1 MTARRRTELNPQS
14 RGRVS
19 TRPQVRKLLNGREL
33 VFGLA
38 QGAACRF
45 EQPVFER
52 FVETAVEFGATHIA
66 VGWFPFRYGT
76 WFLPDNRDPYA
87 SWSNAG
93 LGLFRAFPPKALRK
107 WISLASAREIQ
118 RVFEAQMKIMR
129 RYGLKGVVDG
139 CEPHWLPEGVYR
151 AHPHWRGAQCELGR
165 IALRPYFAPSL
176 DEPEVLDLYR
186 EAMKEVATRFP
197 EIDQF
202 SFMANDSGSGIS
214 WSPCIYP
221 GMNGPTR
228 WRTRD
233 PGERIANWLK
243 AMQEGAA
250 AGGAKIRVNSWSS
263 GLPSGTVASARA
275 KLGRGQ
281 FVSWGNNHGETWGGA
296 GAGLGNAL
304 WSTYYPVVGLGSPVD
319 FVAGLQAVYSNPG
332 KDTTRVGISF
342 EEHNMPLARTLIES
356 YLESPKTGLIA
367 RDQVLL
373 RAAEQV
379 SGSAAGAETLVSV
392 WNEVKLA
399 DTVISK
405 VQQKGFGLV
414 VPWAGVS
421 MRWIVR
427 PLVPEPLKLTPK
439 ETAHYRSFLFSKD
452 TDEENVNLCRILGKP
467 VFRGESAVWMARWAL
482 VDVVNRLTGSRTR
495 ILELAGKTKSQAA
508 DRLRLY
514 AARLGAYACLAETA
528 RNTIMYQHALDVSDQ
543 PQFGPNMM
551 DYDDNIIYDQRALV
565 LRKIARE
572 EVDNVAD
579 LLEIL
584 DSEKGVV
591 MQHARTPAEE
601 SVFMMGPRLKADI
614 RRKLDI
620 MMDHWQDYETLFPS
634 TKVWDFEPEP
644 KGNIVRPSAKPEPN
658 HTGS

>member
-1 MTARRRTELNPQS
+1 MTARYRTQVEPRS
-14 RGRVS
+14 RGRVEVRS
-19 TRPQVRKLLNGREL
+19 DARKLLNGREL
-33 VFGLA
+33 IFGLA

-45 EQPVFER
+45 DRGVFER
-52 FVETAVEFGATHIA
+52 FVEMAVEFGATHIG

-87 SWSNAG
+87 SWCNAG
-93 LGLFRAFPPKALRK
+93 LGLFRMFPPKALRR
-107 WISLASAREIQ
+107 WIPLSSAREIQ
-118 RVFEAQMKIMR
+118 AVLETQMKIMR

-139 CEPHWLPEGVYR
+139 CEPLWLPEGVYR

-186 EAMKEVATRFP
+186 ETMKEIATRFP
-197 EIDQF
+197 DIDQF

-275 KLGRGQ
+275 KLSRGQ
-281 FVSWGNNHGETWGGA
+281 FVGWNNNHGEAFGGP

-319 FVAGLQAVYSNPG
+319 FVAGLQGVYSNPG
-332 KDTTRVGISF
+332 KDTARASISF
-342 EEHNMPLARTLIES
+342 EEANMPLARSLIES
-356 YLESPKTGLIA
+356 YLETPKTGLIT
-367 RDQVLL
+367 RDQILL
-373 RAAEQV
+373 RAAERL
-379 SGSAAGAETLVSV
+379 SGSAAAAETLVSV

-399 DTVISK
+399 DVAITK

-414 VPWAGVS
+414 VPWGCVS
-421 MRWIVR
+421 MRWLVR
-427 PLVPEPLKLTPK
+427 PLVPEPLKLTRQ

-452 TDEENVNLCRILGKP
+452 TDEENANLCRILGKP
-467 VFRGESAVWMARWAL
+467 VFRGECAVWMARWAL
-482 VDVVNRLTGSRTR
+482 VDVVNRLTSSRAR
-495 ILELAGKTKSQAA
+495 ILEAA
-508 DRLRLY
+508 AKAKPEAASRLRLY
-514 AARLGAYACLAETA
+514 AARLGAYACMAETA

-551 DYDDNIIYDQRALV
+551 DYDDNIVYDQRALV

-572 EVDNVAD
+572 EVDNVAE

-584 DSEKGVV
+584 ESEKGQVL
-591 MQHARTPAEE
+591 QHARTPDEQ

-644 KGNIVRPSAKPEPN
+644 KGNIVGPSAGAEPKKSDN
-658 HTGS
+658 